1 MDVKGRSASAP
12 ASPCV
17 VLGDDAADA
26 AAVRVSSS
34 SSSSCLWFD
43 WFAIRCARA
52 PSFAFALKRVFVWVV
67 AKVDRK
73 YGSMLN
79 AGSPLQILYT
89 DQLADAKGGLKANA
103 PCEITSVTECTCP
116 LELQGMLKEECVD
129 QYKLLS
135 DRLLAKI
142 VPKVARVKKP
152 VSSSE
157 VYAEFGV
164 SAYSKYG
171 TRTVSTSLRVC
182 RQEKTSSSGMSN
194 PVQKDHPVRNAHG
207 TGNEVFKIPWI
218 FGSVAFCVI
227 LLIFLWYLWWSKAA
241 SNACQL
247 QSLPLNRNWRLSS
260 DGGPWAERR
269 RSSGRRSSAQLKERR
284 MSYS

>member
-17 VLGDDAADA
+17 VLVDDAADA
-26 AAVRVSSS
+26 AA
-34 SSSSCLWFD
+34 
-43 WFAIRCARA
+43 
-52 PSFAFALKRVFVWVV
+52 V

-135 DRLLAKI
+135 DRLLAKVRFYTYSHI
-142 VPKVARVKKP
+142 CLIYLSFTGCF
-152 VSSSE
+152 SS
-157 VYAEFGV
+157 
-164 SAYSKYG
+164 
-171 TRTVSTSLRVC
+171 
-182 RQEKTSSSGMSN
+182 N
-194 PVQKDHPVRNAHG
+194 
-207 TGNEVFKIPWI
+207 
-218 FGSVAFCVI
+218 
-227 LLIFLWYLWWSKAA
+227 FLAIY
-241 SNACQL
+241 
-247 QSLPLNRNWRLSS
+247 
-260 DGGPWAERR
+260 
-269 RSSGRRSSAQLKERR
+269 
-284 MSYS
+284 

>member
-26 AAVRVSSS
+26 AA
-34 SSSSCLWFD
+34 
-43 WFAIRCARA
+43 
-52 PSFAFALKRVFVWVV
+52 V